1 MTTLVTAALSLA
13 TQSAPFFPLESGQT
27 WEYLI
32 SVTNSVVRVRQVQ
45 KTLPVQ
51 QYEGAPSIPLEIY
64 LDGKIDATGYY
75 RVVDGFVCL
84 VGVSG
89 PTRLPDPVKLLP
101 VDPKKGQKW
110 AFEGRS
116 MMMGMVLPSKT
127 ESRVT
132 EDKEAEVFGKKVRT
146 ITIETKST
154 MGEGDQAFTSES
166 KDVYAE
172 GIGLVTR
179 RQESWPG
186 KNSKRSSVALTTL
199 MRHDK
204 AGGS

>member
-1 MTTLVTAALSLA
+1 MTALLTAALALA
-13 TQSAPFFPLESGQT
+13 PQSAPFFPLESGHT

-32 SVTNSVVRVRQVQ
+32 SVTNSVVRVRQIQ

-51 QYEGAPSIPLEIY
+51 PYEGAPSTPLEIY

-75 RVVDGFVCL
+75 RVIDGFVCL
-84 VGVSG
+84 IGVSG
-89 PTRLPDPVKLLP
+89 PTRLPDPIKLVP
-101 VDPKKGQKW
+101 IDPKKGQKW
-110 AFEGRS
+110 SFEGRA

-127 ESRVT
+127 ESKVT
-132 EDKEAEVFGKKVRT
+132 EDKEGEVFGKTVRT

-166 KDVYAE
+166 KDVYAQ
-172 GIGLVTR
+172 GIGMVTR

-186 KNSKRSSVALTTL
+186 KNSKRSTVAFTTL

-204 AGGS
+204 ADGS

>member
-1 MTTLVTAALSLA
+1 MTAILA
-13 TQSAPFFPLESGQT
+13 MLAVAPQSATFFPLEAGQT
-27 WEYLI
+27 WEYLV
-32 SVTNSVVRVRQVQ
+32 SVTNSVVRVRQIQ

-51 QYEGAPSIPLEIY
+51 QYEGAACTPLEIY

-75 RVVDGFVCL
+75 RVVDGYVCL

-89 PTRLPDPVKLLP
+89 PTRLPDPIKLLP
-101 VDPKKGQKW
+101 VDPKRGQKW

-132 EDKEAEVFGKKVRT
+132 EDKEGEVFGKKVRM

-154 MGEGDQAFTSES
+154 IGEGDQAFTSES
-166 KDVYAE
+166 TDVYAA

-186 KNSKRSSVALTTL
+186 RDSKRSSVALTTL
-199 MRHDK
+199 IRHEK